1 MAVAIDTDKEGRC
14 VSSHLPLLIYCPLQI
29 HNFKLI
35 FCMFVELAVI
45 TRIILSP
52 TSRNLAE
59 YSGIQSWLKF
69 NKTNKKGAQCLC
81 SVMRVLATLDWTEIL
96 YTFLFVSLSFSQF
109 WIRLYMA
116 NFHGFGLK
124 TIGVMIP
131 NLLKR
136 WQTWEK
142 WVLNCGVE
150 VGSR

>member
-1 MAVAIDTDKEGRC
+1 MPKYHHKNIFSTKIQLSSPYQFQLLVADKTFMVVAIDTDKEGRC

-59 YSGIQSWLKF
+59 YSRIQSWLKF

-81 SVMRVLATLDWTEIL
+81 SVIHVLATLD
-96 YTFLFVSLSFSQF
+96 
-109 WIRLYMA
+109 
-116 NFHGFGLK
+116 
-124 TIGVMIP
+124 
-131 NLLKR
+131 
-136 WQTWEK
+136 
-142 WVLNCGVE
+142 
-150 VGSR
+150 